1 MQINRVYL
9 NQNEPLDFKF
19 VQNRDD
25 FRVDEIINFKYTNH
39 GRYAILKV
47 KKTNH
52 TTWDMIKEFSQQLDI
67 PENQIGYAGL
77 KDKHATTTQ
86 YISIP
91 ANIAQD
97 INRFRHKDISIEE
110 LNYSD
115 SAIQKGDLDA
125 NKFTIRLH
133 NIDPNTIHIL
143 YQNISHIQK
152 HGLPNYFGYQRFGFD
167 DKYDK
172 SQAVA
177 YGEEIIKEKKLEHM
191 LVSIYQSYIFNDWL
205 SSRVE
210 LSKEKGLKKLHS
222 LDGDIFDY
230 KQKDMITGIMPG
242 SKIPRAKGEAGEFE
256 AKFDDPFVVDF
267 KGYRRVA
274 WIKPQ
279 DIKNKFDATNN
290 SMLLEFILPKSSYAT
305 VFIESIANKNFGY

>member
-1 MQINRVYL
+1 MQVNRIYL
-9 NQNEPLDFKF
+9 NQNKPLDFKF

-25 FRVDEIINFKYTNH
+25 FRVDEIGISKYTNH
-39 GRYAILKV
+39 GKFAILKV
-47 KKTNH
+47 KKNNL
-52 TTWDMIKEFSQQLDI
+52 TTWEMIKEFSQQLGI
-67 PENQIGYAGL
+67 SENQIGYAGL

-91 ANIAQD
+91 ASIAQN
-97 INRFRHKDISIEE
+97 INIFKDKNIEIEE

-115 SAIQKGDLDA
+115 KPIQKGDLDG

-133 NIDPNTIHIL
+133 NIDPNTLHIL

-152 HGLPNYFGYQRFGFD
+152 HGLVNYFGYQRFGFD

-177 YGEEIIKEKKLEHM
+177 YGEESIKDKKLEHM
-191 LVSIYQSYIFNDWL
+191 MVSIYQSYIFNDWL
-205 SSRVE
+205 AARVAQ
-210 LSKEKGLKKLHS
+210 SKQKDLKKLEI

-230 KQKDMITGIMPG
+230 KQRDTITGIMPG
-242 SKIPRAKGEAGEFE
+242 SKTPRAKGEAGEFE

-274 WIKPQ
+274 WIKPK

-290 SMLLEFILPKSSYAT
+290 TMMLEFILPKSSYAT
-305 VFIESIANKNFGY
+305 VFIEAVANKNFGY